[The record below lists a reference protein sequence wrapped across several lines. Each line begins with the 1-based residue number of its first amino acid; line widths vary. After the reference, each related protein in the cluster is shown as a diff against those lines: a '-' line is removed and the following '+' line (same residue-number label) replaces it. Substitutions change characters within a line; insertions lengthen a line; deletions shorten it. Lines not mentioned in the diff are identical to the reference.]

1 MQSNTTSGP
10 ALLRMAEVTRM
21 VGLSRATIYR
31 LMDRG
36 EFPRA
41 VPLTRSAVAWV
52 RSEVESWIAERV
64 NARNAKAA

>member
-1 MQSNTTSGP
+1 MTGG
-10 ALLRMAEVTRM
+10 ALLRMAEVTRT

-41 VPLTRSAVAWV
+41 VPLTGSAVAWV
-52 RSEVESWIAERV
+52 QAEVEGWVAERIT
-64 NARNAKAA
+64 ARDARKAA